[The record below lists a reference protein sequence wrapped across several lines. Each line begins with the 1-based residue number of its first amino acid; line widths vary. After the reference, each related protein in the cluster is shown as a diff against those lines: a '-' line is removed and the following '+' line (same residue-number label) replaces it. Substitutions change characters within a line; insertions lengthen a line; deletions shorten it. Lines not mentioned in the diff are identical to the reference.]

1 MPYEP
6 HQTLVAQVWLSNS
19 EFVISHLTFGSGLR
33 SFQQLKSGAK
43 SDLGEFGFH
52 WGKGFKEILQN
63 GSMSGG
69 LGCGLCNCGSNKI
82 FFLGDS
88 FNRSKI

>member
-52 WGKGFKEILQN
+52 
-63 GSMSGG
+63 
-69 LGCGLCNCGSNKI
+69 
-82 FFLGDS
+82 
-88 FNRSKI
+88 